1 MTVDNLALM
10 QTAIDNLDVAI
21 AGYASALAADSVNP
35 LESYS
40 LDGENVT
47 RAEWRTGLGSLIE
60 SLSRNRLQIQ
70 KDLNARKPFQVGIRQ
85 VL

>member
-10 QTAIDNLDVAI
+10 QTAIDDLDTAI
-21 AGYASALAADSVNP
+21 AGYASALAADSIDP
-35 LESYS
+35 KESYS

-47 RAEWRTGLGSLIE
+47 RNEWRAGIGQLIGE
-60 SLSRNRLQIQ
+60 LTKDRLQLQ
-70 KDLNARKPFQVGIRQ
+70 KDLNARKPFQRGIRQ